1 MGRVRIGLAA
11 TELLA
16 SGDRLLAAEREIV
29 ADAAPRRVAEFAT
42 GRECA
47 RVAMSL
53 VGAGSSD
60 TPLLRDARG
69 APSWPAGVLGS
80 ITHCT
85 GWIGAVAALR
95 GRSFGLRGIGLD
107 AEPRTPL
114 PSGVLEVIA
123 SDAERAAVSRLAAEV
138 PGIPWGTVLFCAK
151 EAAYKASY
159 PLTGKVLGHGAVS
172 VRLSANGR
180 FTAAAL
186 GVRGRWTVGPR
197 VVVTI
202 AVIA

>member
-16 SGDRLLAAEREIV
+16 SADRLLPEEREIV
-29 ADAAPRRVAEFAT
+29 AGASPRRVAEFAT

-53 VGAGSSD
+53 VGAGSWD
-60 TPLLRDARG
+60 TPLLRDRRG

-85 GWIGAVAALR
+85 GWIGAVAAPT
-95 GRSFGLRGIGLD
+95 GRSLGLRGIGLD
-107 AEPRTPL
+107 AEPRAPL
-114 PSGVLEVIA
+114 PSGVLEVVA
-123 SDAERAAVSRLAAEV
+123 SEAERAAVGRLAAEV
-138 PGIPWGTVLFCAK
+138 PGIPWDTLLFSAK

-159 PLTGKVLGHGAVS
+159 ALTGEVLGHGAVS
-172 VRLSANGR
+172 VRVSSKGR

-186 GVRGRWTVGPR
+186 GVRGRWTLGPR
-197 VVVTI
+197 VIVTI
-202 AVIA
+202 AVIS

>member
-16 SGDRLLAAEREIV
+16 SRDRLLAGERDLV
-29 ADAAPRRVAEFAT
+29 AGATPERVAEFAT

-47 RVAMSL
+47 RAAMSV
-53 VGAGSSD
+53 VGAGSHI
-60 TPLLRDARG
+60 PLLRDAHG
-69 APSWPAGVLGS
+69 APSWPPGVIGS

-85 GWIGAVAALR
+85 GWTGAVAAR
-95 GRSFGLRGIGLD
+95 AGRSSGLRGIGLD
-107 AEPRTPL
+107 AEARAPL
-114 PSGVLEVIA
+114 PNGVLEVVA
-123 SDAERAAVSRLAAEV
+123 SDAERASVSRLAAEV
-138 PGIPWGTVLFCAK
+138 SGIPWDTVLFCAK

-159 PLTGKVLGHGAVS
+159 PVTGEVMGHDAVS
-172 VRLSANGR
+172 VRVSANGR

-186 GVRGRWTVGPR
+186 GVRGRWTVGPG

-202 AVIA
+202 AVIS